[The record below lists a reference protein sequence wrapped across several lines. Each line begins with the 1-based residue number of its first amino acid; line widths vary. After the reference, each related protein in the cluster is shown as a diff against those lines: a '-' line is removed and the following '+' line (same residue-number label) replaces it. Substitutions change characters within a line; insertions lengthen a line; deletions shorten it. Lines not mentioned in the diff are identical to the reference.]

1 MSSGWQREEAAMRPG
16 YERVR
21 TDTRRAPIPDLP
33 LPEEEGAQ
41 QEVANDVERAILVL
55 SAVFVVMLLFA
66 IVTGFY
72 TARTSHQSGATTHLS
87 DSSLH

>member
-1 MSSGWQREEAAMRPG
+1 MRPG

-33 LPEEEGAQ
+33 LPEEDAQ
-41 QEVANDVERAILVL
+41 QDVANDVGRAILVL
-55 SAVFVVMLLFA
+55 SAVFVVMLLIA

-72 TARTSHQSGATTHLS
+72 STQIGHQPVATTHLS
-87 DSSLH
+87 IH